1 MSGISALCR
10 VEDVPVGAIRQ
21 EFLPDGTLIALYNVG
36 GRIYATA
43 DACTHAAASLSEDG
57 VLKGQIVECG
67 WHNGSFDVTT
77 GEPCASPC
85 TVALK
90 TYPVQVVDGVVNIA
104 FSQE

>member
-1 MSGISALCR
+1 MTEVTALCR
-10 VEDVPVGAIRQ
+10 AEDVPAGTIRQ
-21 EFLPDGTLIALYNVG
+21 EFLPDGTLIALYNVD

-57 VLKGQIVECG
+57 TLKGQIVECG
-67 WHNGSFDVTT
+67 WHNGRFDVTT

-90 TYPVQVVDGVVNIA
+90 TYRVDVVEGVVNI
-104 FSQE
+104 EY

>member
-1 MSGISALCR
+1 MTEVATLCR
-10 VEDVPVGAIRQ
+10 AEEIPAGAIRQ

-43 DACTHAAASLSEDG
+43 DACTHGAASLSEDG
-57 VLKGQIVECG
+57 TLKGQIVECG

-85 TVALK
+85 TVTLK
-90 TYPVQVVDGVVNIA
+90 TYPVTVVDGLVSI
-104 FSQE
+104 EY

>member
-1 MSGISALCR
+1 MTAITALCSA
-10 VEDVPVGAIRQ
+10 EDIPAGAIRQ
-21 EFLPDGTLIALYNVG
+21 EFLPDGTLIALYSVG

-43 DACTHAAASLSEDG
+43 DTCTHAAASLSEDG
-57 VLKGQIVECG
+57 TLKGRIVECG

-90 TYPVQVVDGVVNIA
+90 TYRVEVIDGMVNI
-104 FSQE
+104 EY